1 MKSTWHVNLTFYI
14 QWKDTSKWSLNKN
27 IHNERKAKKKIFANK
42 AEEMDQ
48 YLEVFV
54 KLMGN
59 DPRWNLETIERN
71 EKGLEKV
78 NIWVNR
84 SSLHLFDF

>member
-1 MKSTWHVNLTFYI
+1 
-14 QWKDTSKWSLNKN
+14 
-27 IHNERKAKKKIFANK
+27 
-42 AEEMDQ
+42 MDQ
-48 YLEVFV
+48 YPEVFV